1 MSAYLLGWLTYF
13 CHLYSL
19 NYSAANQAGLVFF
32 YLLVLSSFET
42 MDNAILVSSVSKM
55 KAVAQ
60 KPPCGTGRKGRA
72 ESKGCYDGKGYHS
85 SKKNHICN
93 IK

>member
-1 MSAYLLGWLTYF
+1 MFSVSILIRMVNLFLPFIFFELFCCKPGWVGF
-13 CHLYSL
+13 
-19 NYSAANQAGLVFF
+19 FF

-55 KAVAQ
+55 KAVTQ

-72 ESKGCYDGKGYHS
+72 ESKGCYDGK
-85 SKKNHICN
+85 
-93 IK
+93 

>member
-55 KAVAQ
+55 KAVTQ

-72 ESKGCYDGKGYHS
+72 ESKGCYDGK
-85 SKKNHICN
+85 
-93 IK
+93 